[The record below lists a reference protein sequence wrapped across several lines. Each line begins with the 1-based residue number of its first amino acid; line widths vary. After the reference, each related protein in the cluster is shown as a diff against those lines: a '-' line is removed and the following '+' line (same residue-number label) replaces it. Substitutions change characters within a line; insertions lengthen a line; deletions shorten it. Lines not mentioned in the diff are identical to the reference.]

1 MSACLPGLA
10 HYYTSNFQYDL
21 LIKHHY
27 WLQNMSDLDT
37 IQIVQRQDSAVD
49 SASLYQSIE
58 YKIDTKTY
66 VSPFGNKFSKENE
79 QQFAQFVYESEL
91 ALDFGQKP
99 KLSAKGTSGCY
110 FMYSRIGVS
119 SISGQESTILFDSTV
134 KLVLK
139 ITFII
144 RSPVLKV

>member
-1 MSACLPGLA
+1 
-10 HYYTSNFQYDL
+10 
-21 LIKHHY
+21 
-27 WLQNMSDLDT
+27 MSDLDT

-66 VSPFGNKFSKENE
+66 VSPFGNTFRKENE
-79 QQFAQFVYESEL
+79 QKFAQFVYESEL

-99 KLSAKGTSGCY
+99 KLSVKGTSGCY

-119 SISGQESTILFDSTV
+119 FILGQEKHMILFENTV
-134 KLVLK
+134 KPLLK
-139 ITFII
+139 ITCNKRPPGMKKKHVFV
-144 RSPVLKV
+144 S